1 MNYNFKFICDCH
13 CHSKWSFDGQETID
27 DMCEQAIKIGLDV
40 ITITDHCE
48 VNGWNTPQDSEFG
61 DFSKLIPESIAHLK
75 ESQKKYSSKIKLL
88 RGIELGQATQDLDA
102 ANKVLSLDNFDF
114 VLGSVHNVRDTRD
127 FYWLEYTET
136 YAKKLLQIYFEEV
149 LELTQWNKFDSL
161 AHLTY
166 PLRYITGEHK
176 IEIDINNYLP
186 IIDEI
191 FLTLIKNGKALEI
204 NTSGLRQN
212 IGLTL
217 PDRFLIERYKSLGG
231 TYITIGSDAHTVSDL
246 GKGINEGLHLLTNIG
261 FNSYTYFEERK
272 PIIVPILPR

>member
-1 MNYNFKFICDCH
+1 
-13 CHSKWSFDGQETID
+13 
-27 DMCEQAIKIGLDV
+27 MCEQAIKIGLDV

-102 ANKVLSLDNFDF
+102 ANKALSLDNFDF